1 VPMAKRAFDVG
12 VALAGLVL
20 SAPFWLLISA
30 LIKLDD
36 GGPVF
41 YGQQRVGRGGVRFWS
56 WKFRS
61 MVPDADARFGPRQA
75 LASDARITRMG
86 RLLRATAMDEL
97 PQLWNV
103 LHGDMSVVG
112 PRALMP
118 EEIEVSGDG
127 VSVPLEKIPGF
138 EARHRVRPGLTGI
151 AQIYADRDI
160 PRHQKFRYDL
170 LYIRKQ
176 TLWLDL
182 RLVLLSFWITLRGR
196 WDIRGARV

>member
-1 VPMAKRAFDVG
+1 
-12 VALAGLVL
+12 
-20 SAPFWLLISA
+20 
-30 LIKLDD
+30 
-36 GGPVF
+36 
-41 YGQQRVGRGGVRFWS
+41 
-56 WKFRS
+56 
-61 MVPDADARFGPRQA
+61 
-75 LASDARITRMG
+75 
-86 RLLRATAMDEL
+86 MDEL

-103 LHGDMSVVG
+103 LRGDMSVVG

-118 EEIEVSGDG
+118 EEIEVSGAG

-138 EARHRVRPGLTGI
+138 DARHRVRPGLTGI

-182 RLVLLSFWITLRGR
+182 RLPPLAVRLHLAGR
-196 WDIRGARV
+196 AVRPRAT

>member
-1 VPMAKRAFDVG
+1 MAKRAFDVA
-12 VALAGLVL
+12 VAAAGLVV
-20 SAPFWLLISA
+20 SAPFWLLIAA
-30 LIKLDD
+30 LIKLND

-41 YGQQRVGRGGVRFWS
+41 YGQLRVGQAGVRFRS

-75 LASDARITRMG
+75 VAADARITRVG
-86 RLLRATAMDEL
+86 RILRATAMDEL
-97 PQLWNV
+97 PQLWNI
-103 LHGDMSVVG
+103 LRGDMSVVG
-112 PRALMP
+112 PPALMP

-127 VSVPLEKIPGF
+127 ESVPLEKIPGF
-138 EARHRVRPGLTGI
+138 DARHRVRPGLTGI

-160 PRHQKFRYDL
+160 PRRQKFRYDL

-182 RLVLLSFWITLRGR
+182 RLVFLSFWITLRGR
-196 WDIRGARV
+196 WDVRGIRA